1 MLFCSCDLDF
11 DLDLMT
17 LIYEPDLDI
26 LKMCLHIKDKY
37 QNMQNLEPK
46 ENTQTH
52 VFVAVTLTL
61 MQ

>member
-1 MLFCSCDLDF
+1 
-11 DLDLMT
+11 MT

-26 LKMCLHIKDKY
+26 PKVCLHIKDEY
-37 QNMQNLEPK
+37 QDMQNSEPK
-46 ENTQTH
+46 VNTQTH